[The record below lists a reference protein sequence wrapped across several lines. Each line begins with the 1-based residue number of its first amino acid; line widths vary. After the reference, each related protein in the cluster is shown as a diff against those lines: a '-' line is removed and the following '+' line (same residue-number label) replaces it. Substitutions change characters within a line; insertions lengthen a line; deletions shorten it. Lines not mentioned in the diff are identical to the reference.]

1 MTAVGESIPRRDARA
16 KVRGETIYAYDYEEA
31 GTIHGAL
38 KRSPVAAGRIVRL
51 DVSMAAA
58 MPGVR
63 AVLTAADVPD
73 TLAGWSVRDTPLFA
87 RGEVR
92 YIGEPVA
99 AVAADTLSQ
108 ARAAVD
114 AVTLEIEEHEPVLDM
129 RAAVAPGARLVHPD
143 WQSYVPAA
151 GPDFPR
157 RGNVACEC
165 VSNLDVD
172 VEPIFAS
179 AHRVVEDEFVSQR
192 QYQAYLEPKAAV
204 GIYRD
209 GRYIVHTGHQFP
221 FNLRTRMA
229 QFFDV
234 LPSQVRVVG
243 HPIGG
248 GFGGKLDYS
257 VEPFA
262 AALSRAA
269 GGRPVRIA
277 NSRVEDLITANC
289 REDTIVRIRSAL
301 DADGNILARDV
312 DAYLDNGAYTGEMA
326 YLTPFPFHTGAI
338 TYRVGAFRAQG
349 RLVFTNT
356 PPTGAMRGVS
366 GVPMYAALENH
377 MDHIARAL
385 GVDRRAY
392 RLRHLFEGG
401 DSMANGQVLHDAGI
415 LKEAFEGVEGM
426 APWRQVT
433 KKTAPLE
440 GVGIAA
446 AVWLVNPLPGA
457 ATVKI
462 EEDGTVSVITGAT
475 ENGSGSLATGL
486 PQIVAEVLSVLPE
499 HVRISDP
506 DTDLTGWDGGSQ
518 GGRTTQVAGNA
529 ARLAAEEVRA
539 KILETAGELLQAA
552 PDTLELADGA
562 ARVASKPDVRMSL
575 AEVAT
580 AALFG
585 SGPIMGA
592 GRSLIPPVPYNP
604 SCASGLLFPFF
615 ASPTYHVH
623 LAKVAIDPVTG
634 NVSVLRYVVCQE
646 VGRAINPKSVEG
658 QIQGAVAQ
666 GIGYALYESMRFA
679 DSGGIIENTLQTYRL
694 PLVADIPRVEYVAME
709 HAAEDGP
716 FGAKAAGEAAI
727 LLPPAVI
734 TSAVSDALGTPIRKI
749 PVTPEDV
756 LAALEDREMRGSA

>member
-1 MTAVGESIPRRDARA
+1 MNAVGASIARRDGPA
-16 KVRGETIYAYDYEEA
+16 KVRGEVIYAYDYEEA

-38 KRSPVAAGRIVRL
+38 KRSPVAAGKIVRL
-51 DVSMAAA
+51 DISKAAA

-63 AVLTAADVPD
+63 AVLTAADVPH
-73 TLAGWSVRDTPLFA
+73 TLAGWSIRDTPLFA
-87 RGEVR
+87 RDVVR

-108 ARAAVD
+108 ARAAVV
-114 AVTLEIEEHEPVLDM
+114 AVELEIEEYAPLVDM
-129 RAAVAPGARLVHPD
+129 RDAIALGARPIHPD

-157 RGNVACEC
+157 GGNIACEC
-165 VSNLDVD
+165 ASSLDVD
-172 VEPIFAS
+172 VEPVFAD
-179 AHRVVEDEFVSQR
+179 AHLVVEDEFVSQR

-221 FNLRTRMA
+221 FNLRARMA

-234 LPSQVRVVG
+234 LPSTVRVIG

-262 AALSRAA
+262 AALSKAA
-269 GGRPVRIA
+269 GGRPVRLA
-277 NSRVEDLITANC
+277 NNRVEDLITANS
-289 REDTIVRIRSAL
+289 REDTIVKIRSAL

-312 DAYLDNGAYTGEMA
+312 EAYLDNGAYTGEMA
-326 YLTPFPFHTGAI
+326 YLAPFPFHTGAI
-338 TYRVGAFRAQG
+338 NYRVGAFRAVG

-377 MDHIARAL
+377 MDHIAREL

-392 RLRHLFEGG
+392 RLRHLFEEG
-401 DSMANGQVLHDAGI
+401 DSLPNGQVLDDAGI
-415 LKEAFEGVEGM
+415 FREAFDTLETI
-426 APWRQVT
+426 APWQQVT
-433 KKTAPLE
+433 KKTEPLE

-462 EEDGTVSVITGAT
+462 EEDGTASVITGAT

-486 PQIVAEVLSVLPE
+486 PQIVSEVLTIPPE
-499 HVRISDP
+499 YVRISDP

-529 ARLAAEEVRA
+529 ARLAAEEVRT
-539 KILETAGELLQAA
+539 KLIETAAQLLQAE
-552 PDTLELADGA
+552 PDTLGLADGA
-562 ARVASKPDVRMSL
+562 VRVAAKPDVRMSL

-585 SGPIMGA
+585 GGPIQGT

-615 ASPTYHVH
+615 ASPSYHVH

-646 VGRAINPKSVEG
+646 IGRAINPKSVEG

-679 DSGGIIENTLQTYRL
+679 ESGGIIENTLQTYRL
-694 PLVADIPRVEYVAME
+694 PLITDIPRVEYVTME
-709 HAAEDGP
+709 HASKDGP
-716 FGAKAAGEAAI
+716 FGAKGAGEAAI
-727 LLPPAVI
+727 LLPPAAI
-734 TSAVSDALGTPIRKI
+734 ASAVSDALGTPIRKI
-749 PVTPEDV
+749 PITPEDV
-756 LAALEDREMRGSA
+756 LAALEERERDVRA

>member
-1 MTAVGESIPRRDARA
+1 MTAVGAPIARRDGRA
-16 KVRGETIYAYDYEEA
+16 KVRGDVIYAYDYEEA

-38 KRSPVAAGRIVRL
+38 KRSPAAAGRIVRL
-51 DVSMAAA
+51 DVSKAAA

-63 AVLTAADVPD
+63 AVLTAADVPHA
-73 TLAGWSVRDTPLFA
+73 LAGWSIRDTPLFA

-99 AVAADTLSQ
+99 AVAADTPSQ

-114 AVTLEIEEHEPVLDM
+114 AVELEIEEYAPLVDM
-129 RAAVAPGARLVHPD
+129 RDAIAPDARLVHPD
-143 WQSYVPAA
+143 WQSYAPAA

-157 RGNVACEC
+157 RGNIACEC
-165 VSNLDVD
+165 ISNLDTD
-172 VEPIFAS
+172 VEPIFSS

-192 QYQAYLEPKAAV
+192 QYQAYLEPKAAT

-221 FNLRTRMA
+221 FNLRARMA

-234 LPSQVRVVG
+234 LPSAVRVIG

-257 VEPFA
+257 VEPYA
-262 AALSRAA
+262 AALSKAA

-277 NSRVEDLITANC
+277 NSRVEDLMTANC
-289 REDTIVRIRSAL
+289 REDTIVKIRSAL
-301 DADGNILARDV
+301 DEEGNVLARDV
-312 DAYLDNGAYTGEMA
+312 EAYLDNGAYTGEMA

-338 TYRVGAFRAQG
+338 NYRVGAFRAVG

-377 MDHIARAL
+377 MDRIAREL
-385 GVDRRAY
+385 GADRRAY
-392 RLRHLFEGG
+392 RLRHLFGDG
-401 DSMANGQVLHDAGI
+401 DSLPNGQILHDAGVFR
-415 LKEAFEGVEGM
+415 EAFDSVERI

-433 KKTAPLE
+433 KRAEPLE

-486 PQIVAEVLSVLPE
+486 PQIVAEVLTVPPE
-499 HVRISDP
+499 HVRVSDP

-539 KILETAGELLQAA
+539 KLIETAAELLQAEV
-552 PDTLELADGA
+552 DTLELADGA
-562 ARVASKPDVRMSL
+562 VRVAAKPDVRMSL

-585 SGPIMGA
+585 SGPIQGT

-623 LAKVAIDPVTG
+623 LTKVAIDPVTG

-666 GIGYALYESMRFA
+666 GIGYALHESMRFA
-679 DSGGIIENTLQTYRL
+679 DTGSIIENTLQSYRL
-694 PLVADIPRVEYVAME
+694 PLLVDIPRVEYVTME

-727 LLPPAVI
+727 LLPPAVV

-749 PVTPEDV
+749 PVTPEDI
-756 LAALEDREMRGSA
+756 LAALETRDAGERA